1 MSNLDQVRDGRL
13 AHCYLLM
20 PSATKVAAGSL
31 KAGHF
36 YYVKARGASSAV
48 PEAYKTMKPFYC
60 GSTAITVAEDDEV
73 FELNAKFLSYAN
85 SKNLSYEKTTTD
97 VTCDKDDSNNYVCD
111 GSVNI
116 SGSINGYD
124 LLEDGTAAID
134 EIRLRFR
141 DILDTSGEEAVFK
154 DAKLTVK
161 DLLVFIWDA
170 KDATTGTYVGM
181 DFVPCFITT
190 QTRDVAYQSGQT
202 FNMDIQG
209 CDSDDNGIKG
219 QIQQAKWAGIVSDVD
234 AA

>member
-1 MSNLDQVRDGRL
+1 M
-13 AHCYLLM
+13 
-20 PSATKVAAGSL
+20 
-31 KAGHF
+31 
-36 YYVKARGASSAV
+36 
-48 PEAYKTMKPFYC
+48 
-60 GSTAITVAEDDEV
+60 
-73 FELNAKFLSYAN
+73 
-85 SKNLSYEKTTTD
+85 
-97 VTCDKDDSNNYVCD
+97 
-111 GSVNI
+111 
-116 SGSINGYD
+116 
-124 LLEDGTAAID
+124 
-134 EIRLRFR
+134 
-141 DILDTSGEEAVFK
+141 FK